1 MTTGI
6 EIYDQNGKLQFNGD
20 MLTYALRVSGTAYV
34 ENRKVG
40 NTSPHSLM
48 IPTTDSFPNG
58 LVALHC
64 SQTYVA
70 AYAGKW
76 GNTNQK
82 LFAVGNCPV
91 GTPFEYFIFERSDII
106 PPTNFG
112 LEVRNASNQ
121 ITFST
126 NHRTMRPLTMLT
138 GVDQAATY
146 GGRKLAFC
154 QATFA
159 GHSRPGE
166 TEYFQGGGGGGG
178 GNPGLPSPD
187 DPGPGGNTQYG
198 WRVDGKVYGGYNA
211 DAGQTVRVGEVSW
224 DDVYIGPQPDPNK
237 PAPRTWPINLFVID
251 VTSFPIGAQFF

>member
-20 MLTYALRVSGTAYV
+20 MLTYALRMSGTAYV

-48 IPTTDSFPNG
+48 IPTTDSFPNA
-58 LVALHC
+58 LVALHGPDGHP
-64 SQTYVA
+64 A

-82 LFAVGNCPV
+82 IFAVGTIPV
-91 GTPFEYFIFERSDII
+91 GTAYQYFIFDRSDII
-106 PPTNFG
+106 APSNFG

-126 NHRTMRPLTMLT
+126 NHRTMRPLNMLT
-138 GVDQAATY
+138 DTSHAATY

-159 GHSRPGE
+159 GHSIPAGMDYYGGSPGA
-166 TEYFQGGGGGGG
+166 GGGGS
-178 GNPGLPSPD
+178 GLPTPD
-187 DPGPGGNTQYG
+187 DPGGPNTQYG
-198 WRVDGKVYGGYNA
+198 WHIDGKVYGGYNA
-211 DAGQTVRVGEVSW
+211 DAGQTVRVASVSW
-224 DDVYIGPQPDPNK
+224 DDVYIGPQPDPNQ
-237 PAPRTWPINLFVID
+237 PPPRVWPINLFVID
-251 VTSFPIGAQFF
+251 VTNFPVGAQFF